1 MENFKDKIMSRIPD
15 NVVFS
20 NDKGYYAQILPYAS
34 NVGAPAIK
42 VNDVASWKV
51 NGINRVNKDLSS
63 KFQDLKEEYNKL
75 IKEYEWNELVYNA
88 KFSFEPVVGE
98 VYHVYRNKQG
108 KEFLSL
114 ISPNEWN
121 QEYVGTTMLNSD
133 RKWVLFDTN
142 V

>member
-1 MENFKDKIMSRIPD
+1 MSRKPD
-15 NVVFS
+15 NVVHS
-20 NDKGYYAQILPYAS
+20 DEKGYYAQILPYAS

-51 NGINRVNKDLSS
+51 NGINRVNKDLAS
-63 KFQDLKEEYNKL
+63 KFQGLKEEYNKL
-75 IKEYEWNELVYNA
+75 MREFEWNELIYNA

-98 VYHVYRNKQG
+98 VYYLYRNNLG

-121 QEYVGTTMLNSD
+121 QEYIGTTMLNSD
-133 RKWVLFDTN
+133 RKWIILDSQEK
-142 V
+142 

>member
-1 MENFKDKIMSRIPD
+1 MSRRPD
-15 NVVFS
+15 NVVYS
-20 NDKGYYAQILPYAS
+20 DDKGYYAQILPYAS

-51 NGINRVNKDLSS
+51 NGINRVNKDLAS
-63 KFQDLKEEYNKL
+63 KFQDLREEYNKL
-75 IKEYEWNELVYNA
+75 LKEFEWNELVYNA

-98 VYHVYRNKQG
+98 IYYLYRNNQG

-121 QEYVGTTMLNSD
+121 EEYIGTTMLNSD
-133 RKWVLFDTN
+133 RKWVILDEA
-142 V
+142 VK

>member
-1 MENFKDKIMSRIPD
+1 MSRKPD
-15 NVVFS
+15 NVVYS
-20 NDKGYYAQILPYAS
+20 DEQGYYAQILPYAS
-34 NVGAPAIK
+34 NVGAPVIR

-51 NGINRVNKDLSS
+51 SGINRVNKDLAS

-75 IKEYEWNELVYNA
+75 MKEFEWNELVYNA

-98 VYHVYRNKQG
+98 IYYLYRNNQG

-121 QEYVGTTMLNSD
+121 EEYIGTTILNSD
-133 RKWVLFDTN
+133 RKWIILDNDVK
-142 V
+142 